1 MKNLYAFHRQA
12 GFTLIELMIVVVII
26 GILAATILPSYRE
39 HVRRAHRTDAKAVLL
54 EDAQFLEK
62 NFTEANRYDKNT
74 AGNDAALPLTQ
85 SPRTGD
91 ASYSVM
97 LNASQT
103 SFTLTAVPVANSV
116 MDGDRC
122 GSLIFNQLGQ
132 KKIAVG
138 GTEITDNRATQCWD
152 R

>member
-1 MKNLYAFHRQA
+1 MKNQKKLRLQS
-12 GFTLIELMIVVVII
+12 GFNLIELMVVVVII

-39 HVRRAHRTDAKAVLL
+39 HVRRAHRADAKAVLL

-74 AGNDAALPLTQ
+74 AGNDVALPLTQ

-91 ASYSVM
+91 ASYSVV
-97 LNASQT
+97 LTVSQT
-103 SFTLTAVPVANSV
+103 SYTLSAAPVADTV

-122 GSLIFNQLGQ
+122 GSLIYNQLGQ